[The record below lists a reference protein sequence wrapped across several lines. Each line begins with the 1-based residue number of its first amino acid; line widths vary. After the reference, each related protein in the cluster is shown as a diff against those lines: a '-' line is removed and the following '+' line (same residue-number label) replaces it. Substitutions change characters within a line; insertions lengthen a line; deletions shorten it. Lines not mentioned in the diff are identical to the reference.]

1 MSAEKVVH
9 GYLVDV
15 AGPAGAEF
23 LLGCLKEEWLTK
35 EEEKSECDHSFWRYV
50 YEDSSVNTRCDT
62 CGEVN
67 V

>member
-1 MSAEKVVH
+1 MSAEESIM
-9 GYLVDV
+9 DV
-15 AGPAGAEF
+15 LTETVPVTTAKF
-23 LLGCLKEEWLTK
+23 LISCLKEEWLIK
-35 EEEKSECDHSFWRYV
+35 EAEKSECDHSFWRYV